1 MQERITKKRKY
12 IPQDRSYKT
21 ASDDSFAVSLCSL
34 TPDEIAPGKE
44 GQDSS
49 TAGRLRPARIIPLI
63 VFALIFVFSAS
74 MLIYTAYDHAKAQ
87 DIYNNLD
94 EFMFEEEN
102 LTVPH
107 GLAEASSSPLPNL
120 DSLRSFRGN
129 QNLVSS
135 SENAALS
142 QYIAV
147 MRAKISS
154 LKASNPDVVGYITI
168 KNTKISYPIMHTTNN
183 DFYLNHDYLGGH
195 RLSGSIFLDY
205 RNYADIPINENSC
218 IYGHNL
224 TNGNMMNNITY
235 FLDEDFFN
243 ENKYIEIIT
252 EKGLY
257 TYEVFAVYK
266 TDMYSDY
273 ITTYFKTT
281 EDVIEFAKVQESRS
295 LYKREGIEFKSG
307 LKLLTLSTCTNVL
320 QEERYTVQAMLVS
333 HDE

>member
-235 FLDEDFFN
+235 LRDEEFFN
-243 ENKYIEIIT
+243 ENKYIKIIT
-252 EKGLY
+252 KKGLY